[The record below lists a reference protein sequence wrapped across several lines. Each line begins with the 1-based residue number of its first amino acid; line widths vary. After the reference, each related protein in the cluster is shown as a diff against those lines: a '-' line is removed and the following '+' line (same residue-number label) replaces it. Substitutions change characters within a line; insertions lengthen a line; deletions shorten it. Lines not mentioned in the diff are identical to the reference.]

1 MIKKNKLD
9 KLFGPAAIAGGG
21 FMLVVGLLVTIF
33 QSFGGLILVA
43 AGAFAAFS
51 TTSTIIDTENK
62 RVKYSSNLFGIIETG
77 NWLKIEPNMKLHV
90 KKSKHVQRV
99 YSRSNRMQELTEK
112 DLRIVLYGAN
122 NKELMPVDK
131 FKSPEAAKEELEK
144 LKSLLGLS

>member
-122 NKELMPVDK
+122 NKELMPVIK